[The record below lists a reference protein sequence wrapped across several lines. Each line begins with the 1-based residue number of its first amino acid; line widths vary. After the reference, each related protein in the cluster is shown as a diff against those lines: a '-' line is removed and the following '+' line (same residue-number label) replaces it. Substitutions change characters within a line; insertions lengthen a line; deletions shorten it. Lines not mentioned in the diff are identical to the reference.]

1 MLCVWNRVVDVKK
14 LNRGKTDQSLTK
26 MITSSTRTFN
36 LYYFNTGF
44 ILTGSTATVE
54 GIIK

>member
-1 MLCVWNRVVDVKK
+1 MLCIWNRVVDVKK
-14 LNRGKTDQSLTK
+14 LNRGKTDQRLTK
-26 MITSSTRTFN
+26 MITSSTYTFN
-36 LYYFNTGF
+36 LYYFNMGF

>member
-1 MLCVWNRVVDVKK
+1 MVDVKK
-14 LNRGKTDQSLTK
+14 LNRGKTDQRLTK
-26 MITSSTRTFN
+26 MITSSTYTFN
-36 LYYFNTGF
+36 LYYFNMGF